1 MMKSTTA
8 TSILI
13 AASLLSVFAPNA
25 VGQQTQADPRLTEV
39 WEPVPRVV
47 TPGAGTAAPSDA
59 IVLFDGSDLSEW
71 EHADGSPAPWSVADG
86 AFTVV
91 SGSGNIQTKRAF
103 GDAQLHIEWRAPA
116 RVQGESQERGNSG
129 VFFQGRYEVQV
140 LDSYENPT
148 YVNGQA
154 ASIYKQHIPLVNA
167 SRPPGEWQS
176 YDIIYRAPRFS
187 DDGQLLSPASMT
199 VLHNGV
205 LVQDDAELKGI
216 TVNRGAPFYEKHEP
230 KLPIMLQD
238 HASPVSYRNIWIR
251 EL

>member
-1 MMKSTTA
+1 MHSNAPKH
-8 TSILI
+8 
-13 AASLLSVFAPNA
+13 AAVAIMLLGPLVA
-25 VGQQTQADPRLTEV
+25 QAQNQPPVKEI

-47 TPGAGTAAPSDA
+47 TPGVGTAPPSDA
-59 IVLFDGSDLSEW
+59 IVLFDGTDLSQW
-71 EHADGSPAPWSVADG
+71 QQADGSPAKWVVADG

-91 SGSGNIQTKRAF
+91 SGSGAIQTKVAF
-103 GDAQLHIEWRAPA
+103 GDAQLHIEWRAPV
-116 RVQGESQERGNSG
+116 RVEGEGQHRGNSG
-129 VFFQGRYEVQV
+129 VFLQGKYEVQV

-176 YDIIYRAPRFS
+176 YDIIYRAPRFAE
-187 DDGQLLSPASMT
+187 DGALLSPGRMT

-205 LVQDDAELKGI
+205 LVQLDAEVKGV
-216 TVNRGAPFYEKHEP
+216 TVNTGRPFYEKHEG
-230 KLPIMLQD
+230 KLPLMLQD
-238 HASPVSYRNIWIR
+238 HASPVSFRNVWIR